1 MRRVLAAGGI
11 AAVFTV
17 AILSGFLLAQ
27 NADLDRLRLQ
37 SLQQRN
43 MQAQGQQNRLRLD
56 DADLAQALSDQNRQ
70 ATEQNL
76 RASRPVG
83 PTLSSPPS
91 PSQAQTDESLRRLQD
106 AELAAGNARLRAI
119 TPAAR

>member
-1 MRRVLAAGGI
+1 MRQVLAAGGV
-11 AAVFTV
+11 AAVFAI

-27 NADLDRLRLQ
+27 NAELDRLRLQ
-37 SLQQRN
+37 SLQQQN
-43 MQAQGQQNRLRLD
+43 MQAQEQQNTLRRA
-56 DADLAQALSDQNRQ
+56 DADLAQALSDQHRQ

-83 PTLSSPPS
+83 VAPAPVPGPVTSDNE
-91 PSQAQTDESLRRLQD
+91 ALRRLQD